1 MKRVLSIARGRAGR
15 AGLVAGVLVAAVVG
29 LAGPAGANTGHVQA
43 SQTCEGWSVTV
54 TLDNNVTSDHFVEVA
69 TSIPGTSG
77 IVDAHYTT
85 TGNSG
90 TTQIWSAS
98 GATVQSGTV
107 TLTILNPDQS
117 LDSTA
122 SASLPAAGD
131 CDTTTTQ
138 VTTTTQAHDNRCDAN
153 HPDQGQDDPQGHNN
167 PDCDTTTTT
176 AAPTTTTTYP
186 VTTTTEHHCGCTTS
200 TTQPETTTTQGHCEC
215 TTSTTAAT
223 TTTTTLPETT
233 TTVKEQVLGSTT
245 IVTTSTTQPKHHTP
259 STVQHAGS
267 TIVVPTTAP
276 ASATTAVLPHT
287 GSNTTFP
294 VIFGGI
300 CIALGA
306 ALALRKRSAWSTRP

>member
-54 TLDNNVTSDHFVEVA
+54 TLDNNVTSDHFVEV
-69 TSIPGTSG
+69 TTTIPGTSG

-107 TLTILNPDQS
+107 TLTILNPDKS

-215 TTSTTAAT
+215 TTCDD
-223 TTTTTLPETT
+223 
-233 TTVKEQVLGSTT
+233 
-245 IVTTSTTQPKHHTP
+245 H
-259 STVQHAGS
+259 HAGDDHD
-267 TIVVPTTAP
+267 AARDHHDGEG
-276 ASATTAVLPHT
+276 ASARFDHDRDDEHDAAEAPHT
-287 GSNTTFP
+287 LDGPARREAPSWSRRRHRPRPRPRSFP
-294 VIFGGI
+294 TPV
-300 CIALGA
+300 ATPPS
-306 ALALRKRSAWSTRP
+306 R